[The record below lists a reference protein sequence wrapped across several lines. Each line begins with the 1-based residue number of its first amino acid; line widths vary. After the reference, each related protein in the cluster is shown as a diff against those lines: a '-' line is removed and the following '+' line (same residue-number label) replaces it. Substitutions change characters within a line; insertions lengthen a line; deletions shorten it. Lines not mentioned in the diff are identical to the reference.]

1 VLAVPLSNG
10 LLSTIGIRLGQQAYR
25 VRNKNQ
31 GAEQATSQNTLPRF
45 HCHPP
50 FAVFVEYISG
60 PDPPTKYVR
69 RQDNLTVPSSQLL
82 FSADRRCQQFAG

>member
-1 VLAVPLSNG
+1 MLEPLQVDFPTANFEIKIVLAVPLSNG

-25 VRNKNQ
+25 VRNKV
-31 GAEQATSQNTLPRF
+31 
-45 HCHPP
+45 C
-50 FAVFVEYISG
+50 VEYISG

-82 FSADRRCQQFAG
+82 FSADRRCQ